1 VLVVAARAGQIA
13 VPLVVAGVGHP
24 VEPWR
29 REDPVEAWRGENT
42 LRRPS
47 GLRRCKAWRGKQECR
62 NQCGGGITHQPNL
75 PSSQHARQRRPRIRH
90 RSPALAV
97 AATSPGYAAASTAPY
112 AVHSPPTQAASCAST
127 TNGWRPAS
135 TRDFRSKTRRLSCL
149 GMSASPPTSDVS
161 LRRSELTLRAN
172 IRHPSGRRTGL
183 TRAKIDGELVAG
195 R

>member
-13 VPLVVAGVGHP
+13 VPLVVAGLGHP

-29 REDPVEAWRGENT
+29 REDPVEPWRRENT
-42 LRRPS
+42 LRRRS
-47 GLRRCKAWRGKQECR
+47 GLRRCTAWRGKQECR

-127 TNGWRPAS
+127 TAATSKAETYSATSTAATKATTSEASAASAAATTAAMAAPAAA
-135 TRDFRSKTRRLSCL
+135 TTTT
-149 GMSASPPTSDVS
+149 TS
-161 LRRSELTLRAN
+161 
-172 IRHPSGRRTGL
+172 
-183 TRAKIDGELVAG
+183 GELNSG
-195 R
+195 LE